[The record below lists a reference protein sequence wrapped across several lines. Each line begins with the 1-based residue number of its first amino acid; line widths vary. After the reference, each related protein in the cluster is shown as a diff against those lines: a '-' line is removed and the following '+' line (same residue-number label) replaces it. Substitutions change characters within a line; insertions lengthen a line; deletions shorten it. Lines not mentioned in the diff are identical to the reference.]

1 MKNLTLEHIAQAC
14 RGQYR
19 GPEEKKDKEAAGI
32 FTDSR
37 KVQEGGLFVPIK
49 GARAD
54 GHDFIEG
61 VMEKGA
67 LATLSEKIWERE
79 TILIFWWSPPSRQ

>member
-19 GPEEKKDKEAAGI
+19 GPEEKKDKEAAAI

-54 GHDFIEG
+54 SLEL
-61 VMEKGA
+61 VA
-67 LATLSEKIWERE
+67 N
-79 TILIFWWSPPSRQ
+79 TISTSLEIKRINLNILTFAK

>member
-19 GPEEKKDKEAAGI
+19 GPEEKKDKEAAAI

-37 KVQEGGLFVPIK
+37 KWVP
-49 GARAD
+49 GDSLPHFFPAVECFSCLPR
-54 GHDFIEG
+54 
-61 VMEKGA
+61 
-67 LATLSEKIWERE
+67 RE
-79 TILIFWWSPPSRQ
+79 AV

>member
-19 GPEEKKDKEAAGI
+19 GPEEKKDKEAAAI

-61 VMEKGA
+61 VMEK
-67 LATLSEKIWERE
+67 
-79 TILIFWWSPPSRQ
+79 